1 MQLHRCRALINFAN
15 VFAKTIVLSIVLL
28 SVLVGTAQADEL
40 PRPTGQILLEIVGNI
55 THHNATTVIDGQS
68 ELVASFDLE
77 LLESLPSVTIKTD
90 TPWTD
95 NVSEFTGVRMDVLLK
110 SVGAKSGH
118 LSLEALDDYRVE
130 VVDEMFDK
138 YPIVLA
144 YKLNG
149 KYMSVRDLGP
159 LWVMYPLDDFPE
171 LNNEQSRARCVW
183 QLTRI
188 SVL

>member
-118 LSLEALDDYRVE
+118 LSLEALDDYSVE

-159 LWVMYPLDDFPE
+159 LWVMYPFDDFPE
-171 LNNEQSRARCVW
+171 LSTEQSRARCVW